1 MTADLERRV
10 AALEHELGRAN
21 DREAVRQLQFKYGY
35 YMDKCLFS
43 AIVDLFADDARLY
56 FMGGLFKGKEGAR
69 RLYGGA
75 TQLNGPVDGLLFEHL
90 IVQDIVDVTPDRQ
103 SAKGRFRTFMQ
114 GGVHETNANKPPNI
128 PPAFWEGGVYENEY
142 VKEDGVWKIAV
153 FNYRVVWQADYETG
167 WAKSPTGPLMVSNYT
182 DTFPKNPRG
191 PDELTDPPPRWPK
204 QGIMPFHYP
213 HPVTGKPVP

>member
-1 MTADLERRV
+1 M
-10 AALEHELGRAN
+10 LEHELGRMN

-35 YMDKCLFS
+35 YMDKCLFP

-75 TQLNGPVDGLLFEHL
+75 TGLNGPVDGLLFEHL
-90 IVQDIVDVTPDRQ
+90 IVQDIVDVLPNRQ
-103 SAKGRFRTFMQ
+103 GAKGRFRTFMQ
-114 GGVHETNANKPPNI
+114 GGVHETSANKPPNI
-128 PPAFWEGGVYENEY
+128 PAAFWEGGVYENEY

-153 FNYRVVWQADYETG
+153 FNYRVVWQADYESG
-167 WAKSPTGPLMVSNYT
+167 WSKSGARPLMVSKYAR
-182 DTFPKNPRG
+182 TFPDDPRG
-191 PDELTDPPPRWPK
+191 PDELTEPPPRWP
-204 QGIMPFHYP
+204 QQSIMPFHYP